1 MSKETTNYG
10 SSIRAKLL
18 NLSRKVNQPYQ
29 MLLTRYI
36 QERFLYRL
44 SASEYRDR
52 FLLKGGALLYAFD
65 RFDARPTLDIDFLG
79 ERISSDIAHIKSV
92 FSQISSIECVEDGVV
107 FDSSTIEAVEITQN
121 NQYQGVRIRITA
133 RLDSVRQGISM
144 DIGFGDVVTPDA
156 QILEYPLLIDDL
168 PSALIRAYSLET
180 VVAEKF
186 QAMVALGESNSRMK
200 DFFDVYRILSNY
212 DLDEGLLGEAIRTTF
227 TNRHTPHEESHPLFD
242 MSFADDARRI
252 AYWRAFLA
260 RIKWKEEVDFKKV
273 LELIINR
280 LQKYYDLSVGL

>member
-79 ERISSDIAHIKSV
+79 ESISSDIAHIKSV
-92 FSQISSIECVEDGVV
+92 FSQISAIECVEDGDV
-107 FDSSTIEAVEITQN
+107 FDSSTIEAVEIT
-121 NQYQGVRIRITA
+121 
-133 RLDSVRQGISM
+133 
-144 DIGFGDVVTPDA
+144 
-156 QILEYPLLIDDL
+156 
-168 PSALIRAYSLET
+168 
-180 VVAEKF
+180 
-186 QAMVALGESNSRMK
+186 
-200 DFFDVYRILSNY
+200 
-212 DLDEGLLGEAIRTTF
+212 RTTSI
-227 TNRHTPHEESHPLFD
+227 RESGF
-242 MSFADDARRI
+242 
-252 AYWRAFLA
+252 
-260 RIKWKEEVDFKKV
+260 V
-273 LELIINR
+273 
-280 LQKYYDLSVGL
+280 